1 MDDDFLFEE
10 IRRRWLVYF
19 ELINGSVVQS
29 IFIEREKLS
38 LEIVIDKNWLFNNV
52 GGVYRENQQILNE
65 DEGSIFLKNFLL
77 DLSF

>member
-10 IRRRWLVYF
+10 IRRRRLVYF

-52 GGVYRENQQILNE
+52 RGVYRENQQILNE
-65 DEGSIFLKNFLL
+65 DEESIFLKNFLL

>member
-52 GGVYRENQQILNE
+52 RGVYRENQQILNE
-65 DEGSIFLKNFLL
+65 DEESIFLKSFLL

>member
-52 GGVYRENQQILNE
+52 RGVYRENLQILNE
-65 DEGSIFLKNFLL
+65 DEESIFLKSFLL

>member
-10 IRRRWLVYF
+10 IRRRRLVYF

-52 GGVYRENQQILNE
+52 RGVYRENQQILNE

>member
-10 IRRRWLVYF
+10 IRRRRLVYF

>member
-29 IFIEREKLS
+29 IFIEREKLL

-52 GGVYRENQQILNE
+52 RGVYRENQQILNE
-65 DEGSIFLKNFLL
+65 DEESIFLKNFLL

>member
-10 IRRRWLVYF
+10 IRRRRLVYF

-52 GGVYRENQQILNE
+52 RGVYRENQQILNE
-65 DEGSIFLKNFLL
+65 DEESIFLKSFLL

>member
-10 IRRRWLVYF
+10 IRRRRLVYF

-65 DEGSIFLKNFLL
+65 DEESIFLKNFLL

>member
-38 LEIVIDKNWLFNNV
+38 LEIVKDKNWLFNNV

-65 DEGSIFLKNFLL
+65 DEESIFLKNFLL

>member
-65 DEGSIFLKNFLL
+65 DEESIFLKSFLL

>member
-29 IFIEREKLS
+29 IFIEREKLL

-52 GGVYRENQQILNE
+52 RGVYRENQQILNE
-65 DEGSIFLKNFLL
+65 DEESIFLKSFLL

>member
-52 GGVYRENQQILNE
+52 RGVYRENQQILNE
-65 DEGSIFLKNFLL
+65 DEGRIFLKSFLL

>member
-29 IFIEREKLS
+29 IFIEREKLL

-65 DEGSIFLKNFLL
+65 DEESIFLKNFLL

>member
-29 IFIEREKLS
+29 IFIEREKLL

-52 GGVYRENQQILNE
+52 RGVYRENQQILNE

>member
-52 GGVYRENQQILNE
+52 RGVYRENQQILNE
-65 DEGSIFLKNFLL
+65 DEESIFLKNFLL

>member
-10 IRRRWLVYF
+10 IRRRRLVYF
-19 ELINGSVVQS
+19 ELINGSVFQS

-52 GGVYRENQQILNE
+52 RGVYRENQQILNE

>member
-10 IRRRWLVYF
+10 IRRRRLVYF

-52 GGVYRENQQILNE
+52 RGVYRENQQIFNE
-65 DEGSIFLKNFLL
+65 DEESIFLKSFLL

>member
-65 DEGSIFLKNFLL
+65 DEESIFLKNFLL